1 MSNVEKTNVIVR
13 ENGSENVDTGKTEF
27 VWKEYFPGDEDELCK
42 ATAGTGWLTEDID
55 TAKTML
61 GNDDEYTN
69 SGNLSKALLLFM
81 HSKPAVV
88 IFFDEY
94 GHIDSISGTGR
105 GESVSGSAIEEV
117 RKELTE
123 LSSISG
129 ATDAMTM
136 LGCWESLYSMEVKMS
151 EGQPLSMEDLKFLFE
166 IEETAPIDLDDTISY
181 KGYDGGP
188 LREYY
193 KDQAKKMGILSDAQY
208 ELLSFAPFCMSTEE
222 ASEKFVYFLNDTKVN
237 KELLFS
243 IFSSKNILNG
253 EALSQALKVNE
264 YEEEALSASTPQ
276 AVADNLSVI
285 LALKKQELTDMAMSL
300 LSREYVSAHLL
311 ELIEKGMKV
320 EVAVKKAHSKAVA
333 RNFKELR
340 RLGADINVLAY
351 RLDQWV
357 VDKNYQRLIKL
368 GADKNL
374 VLTRM
379 SSDMI
384 LRRLGDLVNNYKID
398 RSRILSKLSEGQIFR
413 HLKILHEVYGFDV
426 NTIIPKLTLGHI
438 RQSLKYLVKNGA
450 TVNALLKKRTFL
462 PMNILDLKDKLT
474 SYGLKI
480 NFKKVIKK
488 IKPDVILY
496 RLDDIMPLG
505 VDLDL
510 RKIARKAPLEGVR
523 ENAYALIH
531 YGVSRQFIAGLLG
544 DPSYLKYDDEED

>member
-1 MSNVEKTNVIVR
+1 MTKNNMNETKK
-13 ENGSENVDTGKTEF
+13 VDYT
-27 VWKEYFPGDEDELCK
+27 WIEYFPGDWEELCRD
-42 ATAGTGWLTEDID
+42 AAGTGWLTEDPD
-55 TAKTML
+55 TAKEIL
-61 GNDDEYTN
+61 RDFDESDEYEDAYVN
-69 SGNLSKALLLFM
+69 DNQSKLAILFIYDE
-81 HSKPAVV
+81 PEAVISFDRHGSIDC
-88 IFFDEY
+88 IF
-94 GHIDSISGTGR
+94 GTGR
-105 GESVSGSAIEEV
+105 SESVSGSAIEAV
-117 RKELTE
+117 RKKLTE
-123 LSSISG
+123 LSSVSG

-136 LGCWESLYSMEVKMS
+136 LGYYESLYDMEVKMS
-151 EGQPLSMEDLKFLFE
+151 NGQPLSTEDLKFLFE
-166 IEETAPIDLDDTISY
+166 IEEMAPIDMDDDISY
-181 KGYDGGP
+181 EGYDGGP
-188 LREYY
+188 LREHY

-237 KELLFS
+237 KDLLFS
-243 IFSSKNILNG
+243 IFSSKSILNG
-253 EALSQALKVNE
+253 EALSQALTFSG

-285 LALKKQELTDMAMSL
+285 LALKNQELTDMATSL

-320 EVAVKKAHSKAVA
+320 EVAVKKAHSKAIA

-340 RLGADINVLAY
+340 QLGADINILAY

-357 VDKNYQRLIKL
+357 VDKNYPRLIKL

-374 VLTRM
+374 VITRM

-384 LRRLGDLVNNYKID
+384 LRRLGDLINTYKID
-398 RSRILSKLSEGQIFR
+398 RSRILSKLSEDQIFR
-413 HLKILHEVYGFDV
+413 HLKALHEVYGFDV
-426 NTIIPKLTLGHI
+426 NTIIPKLTLDHI

-450 TVNALLKKRTFL
+450 TVNTLLKKRTFL

-505 VDLDL
+505 VELDL
-510 RKIARKAPLEGVR
+510 RKIARKAPLEDVR
-523 ENAYALIH
+523 ENAGALIH